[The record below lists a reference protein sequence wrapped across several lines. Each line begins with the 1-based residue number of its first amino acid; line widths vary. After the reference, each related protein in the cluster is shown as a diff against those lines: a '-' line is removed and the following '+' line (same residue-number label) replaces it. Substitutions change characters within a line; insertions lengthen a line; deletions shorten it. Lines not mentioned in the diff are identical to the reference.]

1 MNVNGNRY
9 KVINAE
15 TGRVASKSTTLP
27 KAKKQIKLLYFI
39 KAGGVPSNRRK

>member
-1 MNVNGNRY
+1 MPYKIININGNHY

-27 KAKKQIKLLYFI
+27 KAKRQVKLLYFI
-39 KAGGVPSNRRK
+39 KAKGK